1 MVVIVKGGIVHSKY
15 LHGNWDGID
24 KFFDHSIK
32 EMEPYIL
39 RDLGWKKIEKVVF
52 AGKCIDLD
60 KSLTSQ
66 YITGNDNISGLVFFA
81 TI

>member
-1 MVVIVKGGIVHSKY
+1 MTNNEHPSFFNFVKINY
-15 LHGNWDGID
+15 N
-24 KFFDHSIK
+24 FFDHSIK

-39 RDLGWKKIEKVVF
+39 RDLGWKKIDKVVF

-66 YITGNDNISGLVFFA
+66 YITANDNISGLVFFV

>member
-1 MVVIVKGGIVHSKY
+1 MVEMFRGGIVYSKY
-15 LHGNWDGID
+15 LHGNWEGIGN
-24 KFFDHSIK
+24 FFDHSIK

-39 RDLGWKKIEKVVF
+39 RDLGWKKIDKVVF

-60 KSLTSQ
+60 KSLKSQ
-66 YITGNDNISGLVFFA
+66 YITANDNISGLVFFV